1 MEAAQHHYDGF
12 YLVCNI
18 VQIAQSSISY
28 WIYYGMRSY
37 LSRRDIRGQFYSSTR
52 QSLNFPSYQIV
63 HAAKHTRCYSSRK
76 FLHKSP
82 CIIINPRPHR
92 EEIKSL
98 NRRKSFFFPLLFI
111 TFSFFSLEARLSYL
125 VEPFLDF
132 ESFSFPCQTPQK
144 MSQHIGTFVSFQETT
159 LASINGKWPDYLSEQ
174 VDHFTAII
182 SYESPTVHPKQH
194 CSSAVRVTG
203 STLRH
208 IWQLSVWILTQS
220 LVKIVIRTDTSSHL
234 LLWEA
239 GAIFP

>member
-98 NRRKSFFFPLLFI
+98 NRAREQK
-111 TFSFFSLEARLSYL
+111 FFS
-125 VEPFLDF
+125 
-132 ESFSFPCQTPQK
+132 C
-144 MSQHIGTFVSFQETT
+144 
-159 LASINGKWPDYLSEQ
+159 YLSL
-174 VDHFTAII
+174 
-182 SYESPTVHPKQH
+182 SPFSPLK
-194 CSSAVRVTG
+194 
-203 STLRH
+203 LDYH
-208 IWQLSVWILTQS
+208 IWW
-220 LVKIVIRTDTSSHL
+220 SHSQTL
-234 LLWEA
+234 KVFHFLARRLRK
-239 GAIFP
+239 